1 MLSLKEDFERI
12 LIVIAIA
19 NTSTR
24 LVLVNLS
31 LQNMKVIGLLG
42 LALVRVR
49 LNKLVLAQLLTTFQG
64 DESLLRVI

>member
-1 MLSLKEDFERI
+1 MLSLKEDFERV

-49 LNKLVLAQLLTTFQG
+49 LDKLVLAQLLTTF
-64 DESLLRVI
+64 